1 MPSKKVM
8 QLKEKEVSNIAE
20 ELKAA
25 KTVVLVDAR
34 GITVEQDTEMR
45 VALRKAGVKYK
56 VRKNTLT
63 SIAAKNAGIEG
74 LDKYLEGPTAI
85 ATTDTYSEAARI
97 LSQMSKKFGKLTIK
111 GGVLENE
118 VVGPEVVEKLAKIPS
133 RETLISM
140 VLGGFN
146 APITKLAYC
155 LKAIAEKKSEQ
166 AEPQA

>member
-63 SIAAKNAGIEG
+63 SITRPQSAV
-74 LDKYLEGPTAI
+74 LLF
-85 ATTDTYSEAARI
+85 YSGSI
-97 LSQMSKKFGKLTIK
+97 
-111 GGVLENE
+111 
-118 VVGPEVVEKLAKIPS
+118 
-133 RETLISM
+133 
-140 VLGGFN
+140 
-146 APITKLAYC
+146 
-155 LKAIAEKKSEQ
+155 
-166 AEPQA
+166 